1 MVGIEQILVFMGQIP
16 AIKEYNQDERLL
28 DEVIDVYTQIYT
40 VGLVNFFESRWWTFP
55 DAKNNPLRK
64 DRQTVNLFA
73 SFLSAAAVQGSGF
86 DAHANALEA
95 RLVWQLICLSYS
107 LPKQDNAKRTTLPP
121 ANDGIEARNRVRV
134 AEALISGEYIEVN
147 PLSPCVS
154 DNNSGRERE
163 FEFWFN
169 LAEYI
174 RFKDQPQ
181 YREAQELVL
190 ANMRRL
196 LDGRENRDILYSI
209 AILREH
215 GPKYEPGYEK
225 VLPDHL
231 DESED
236 RFKLAVA
243 SRFLRNQAK
252 PEVGLTNVGR
262 RLCEVAVMA
271 YVEPGV
277 NIRRKKA

>member
-1 MVGIEQILVFMGQIP
+1 MVDVEQILAFMGQSP
-16 AIKEYNQDERLL
+16 ATRDFPQDERLL
-28 DEVIDVYTQIYT
+28 DEVVDVYTQIYAA
-40 VGLVNFFESRWWTFP
+40 GLINFFESRWWMFP
-55 DAKNNPLRK
+55 GKNGNPLRH
-64 DRQTVNLFA
+64 DRQAVNLFA
-73 SFLSAAAVQGSGF
+73 SFLKACTDAGAAF
-86 DAHANALEA
+86 DAPTNTLEA
-95 RLVWQLICLSYS
+95 RLVWQLIRLSYT
-107 LPKQDNAKRTTLPP
+107 LPKEDNAKRTTLPP
-121 ANDGIEARNRVRV
+121 PDDGIEVRNRVRV
-134 AEALISGEYIEVN
+134 VEALLSGDFIEVN

-154 DNNSGRERE
+154 DHNSGREQE

-181 YREAQELVL
+181 YREAKELVL

-196 LDGRENRDILYSI
+196 LGGRENRDILYSI

-215 GPKYEPGYEK
+215 GPKHEPGYEK
-225 VLPDHL
+225 QLPDHL

-252 PEVGLTNVGR
+252 AEVGLTNVSR
-262 RLCEVAVMA
+262 RLCEISVMA

-277 NIRRKKA
+277 NIRRKK

>member
-1 MVGIEQILVFMGQIP
+1 MVGVDQILAFMGQAA
-16 AIKEYNQDERLL
+16 AIREYSQDERLL
-28 DEVIDVYTQIYT
+28 DEVVEVYTQIYT
-40 VGLVNFFESRWWTFP
+40 VGLINFFESGWWMFP
-55 DAKNNPLRK
+55 DAKDNALRRDK
-64 DRQTVNLFA
+64 HTVSLFA
-73 SFLSAAAVQGSGF
+73 SFLTAAAAQGSAL
-86 DAHANALEA
+86 DAPTNVLEA
-95 RLVWQLICLSYS
+95 RLVWQLICLSLS

-121 ANDGIEARNRVRV
+121 PNDGIEARNRVRV

-174 RFKDQPQ
+174 RFKEQPQ
-181 YREAQELVL
+181 YREAKELVL
-190 ANMRRL
+190 GNMRRL
-196 LDGRENRDILYSI
+196 LDGRENRDILYSV

-225 VLPDHL
+225 QLPDHL

-243 SRFLRNQAK
+243 SRFLRQQAK
-252 PEVGLTNVGR
+252 PDVGLTNVGR
-262 RLCEVAVMA
+262 RLCEIAIMA